1 MYAREM
7 IRREHTIWNWA
18 TVLTTL
24 VGRMPLLLT
33 VAVLLSCGGSDDA
46 EAPEP
51 PVPDPPQPS
60 AKEIPVA
67 FSGSLA
73 EEQSENHAR
82 TRSGE
87 EGLQTYYEQFKVW
100 AFKHVDATIEK
111 VMDGYTVK
119 WVENSAHTTLS
130 NTHGWEYVNQQ
141 SLSETE
147 QSIKYWDYS
156 ASAYRFFGIAGSTAT
171 SGRYA
176 PDDTNPTSYVVTYTA
191 DARTPD
197 DIPLYSHLWYNGPT
211 AYGQPVKLEF
221 IRPVSRVRFMF
232 TFEDPAEA
240 QNTELTDKDFRPTNG
255 TTIKLKGSVTVTY
268 PLDGI
273 AETFAATSEAEGMTA
288 MTNDY
293 YTSVTKDNE
302 NNPTV
307 IIAPYRMALGDVLL
321 NREYTVLPVT
331 GQGTYTLTVSVN
343 GDPKTAIVP
352 AQYMDWK
359 PGFEYTYIFKIHVD
373 GSVSISSV
381 DAAFTPWTTH
391 EKPRTIYN
399 W

>member
-1 MYAREM
+1 
-7 IRREHTIWNWA
+7 
-18 TVLTTL
+18 
-24 VGRMPLLLT
+24 
-33 VAVLLSCGGSDDA
+33 
-46 EAPEP
+46 
-51 PVPDPPQPS
+51 
-60 AKEIPVA
+60 
-67 FSGSLA
+67 
-73 EEQSENHAR
+73 
-82 TRSGE
+82 
-87 EGLQTYYEQFKVW
+87 
-100 AFKHVDATIEK
+100 
-111 VMDGYTVK
+111 
-119 WVENSAHTTLS
+119 
-130 NTHGWEYVNQQ
+130 
-141 SLSETE
+141 
-147 QSIKYWDYS
+147 
-156 ASAYRFFGIAGSTAT
+156 
-171 SGRYA
+171 
-176 PDDTNPTSYVVTYTA
+176 VVTYTA

-232 TFEDPAEA
+232 TFEDPDEA

-302 NNPTV
+302 NSPTV

>member
-1 MYAREM
+1 MRSAGVLCLSAM
-7 IRREHTIWNWA
+7 
-18 TVLTTL
+18 TVI
-24 VGRMPLLLT
+24 
-33 VAVLLSCGGSDDA
+33 AVVSCGGDD
-46 EAPEP
+46 ESPAPEP
-51 PVPDPPQPS
+51 PAPTPPAAEVPISFQGDLGDGQ
-60 AKEIPVA
+60 AV
-67 FSGSLA
+67 
-73 EEQSENHAR
+73 
-82 TRSGE
+82 TRSTE
-87 EGLQTYYEQFKVW
+87 IGLNTKHTAFRVW
-100 AFKHVDATIEK
+100 GYKDGTSGYQE
-111 VMDGYTVK
+111 VMNGYTVK
-119 WVENSAHTTLS
+119 WVDNSS
-130 NTHGWEYVNQQ
+130 NTTTTNTNGWEYVNQQ
-141 SLSETE
+141 SLGETE

-156 ASAYRFFGIAGSTAT
+156 ATAYRFFGIAGSTAT

-232 TFEDPAEA
+232 TFEDPDEA

-302 NNPTV
+302 NSPTV

-321 NREYTVLPVT
+321 KREYTVLPVT